1 MPNWPITMNTITEG
15 AIIKAS
21 DLEGNF
27 TKLKNA
33 TNTLHERFSTVTF
46 NANVNVTHEAFSNTS
61 GGALK
66 LSRTLGLGTTEGQ
79 GDADGIDDIDGY
91 TCFAVFK
98 VPSFAQALRVR
109 DVTILN
115 TSVFPVATDYTGVAD
130 CDLDQDGTGDL
141 IPLEI
146 GLAHSTNLTDWDQ
159 NASSMPGTLISR
171 TQFLHS
177 SNQALGYTHTGTS
190 PPTVLTASPNTLVLG
205 GQHIFLYGRGGL
217 LFTVAN
223 GIALG
228 ECQFRFHVNI
238 MCDAMVP
245 IP

>member
-33 TNTLHERFSTVTF
+33 TNTLHERFSTLTF
-46 NANVNVTHEAFSNTS
+46 NANVNVTHEAINNTS
-61 GGALK
+61 GGTLK
-66 LSRTLGLGTTEGQ
+66 YSRTLGLGTTEGQ

-91 TCFAVFK
+91 TAFAVFK
-98 VPSFAQALRVR
+98 VPTFAQALRVR
-109 DVTILN
+109 EVTILN
-115 TSVFPVATDYTGVAD
+115 TSVMPVASDYAAVAD
-130 CDLDQDGTGDL
+130 CDTDQDGTGTS

-146 GLAHSTNLTDWDQ
+146 GLAHATSLTDWDQ
-159 NASSMPGTLISR
+159 NASSVPGTQISR
-171 TQFLHS
+171 TQFQHS
-177 SNQALGYTHTGTS
+177 ANQALGYTHTGTTS
-190 PPTVLTASPNTLVLG
+190 PTVLTATPNVLVLA

-217 LFTVAN
+217 LFTVDT
-223 GIALG
+223 GTVLG
-228 ECQFRFHVNI
+228 QCQFRFHVSI